1 MHLFSDPRDHF
12 LTPAKRSLAQRYGA
26 ALLLVAVAT
35 LLTMNIPALKA
46 GTPFVFLYAAVMI
59 SAWYGGLRAGL
70 FAIGLAVLSSAIWLL
85 TPGVAWFMLS
95 GAQAIQ
101 LGAFLVVATTLCLL
115 IHALHQSSER
125 FYTQR
130 EALRTTL
137 GSIGDAVIVA
147 DPEEKVSW
155 MNEVA
160 ATLTGWPVQ
169 EAIGQLLT
177 EVLPIVNEQ
186 TRAPVENP
194 VRRVLAEGR
203 IVGLANHTILLARDG
218 VARPIEDSAAP
229 IRDKTGAIN
238 GVILVFRDVTER
250 KQIEVET
257 GQLHTQIQQE
267 RARLAGLIASVPGV
281 VWEAWGQPDS
291 QAQRIDFVSDYVE
304 TLLGYSKEEWLTTP
318 NFWLSIV
325 HPEDKESAARKVAA
339 DFTSGQ
345 GGFNQ
350 FRWLT
355 KDGRALYCEAMA
367 SVIKNDTGQP
377 VGMRGITFDRTE
389 LKQIEATLR
398 ESERR
403 FHQLADAMPQIVW
416 INDPSGRL
424 RYLNQQWLNYTGLTL
439 DESLRDSDQAIHIVD
454 QPQVAAAWQESLLR
468 GDPLEYEMR
477 LRRHDGVYRWHLTRC
492 VSVRDTTGQVV
503 QWFGTSTDIDERKRA
518 ELNRQFLSELD
529 AQIRYLVDPDEI
541 RWTALQALGERLGV
555 TRCML
560 NDVDADTLQV
570 TIANP
575 WHQPEA
581 PSLAGH
587 YQLTDLVLPAMVER
601 SRRGHTVV
609 IPNAA
614 TDPYSADRYTT
625 GFARMGV
632 GALVTV
638 PCLTKARWVALL
650 SVHNRAPRVWQD
662 DEVALVEAV
671 ALHVWPAIV
680 KARAE
685 QALRSSETQLR
696 LITDHMP
703 GLIAYVDPSERY
715 RFVNP
720 TFEAWFC
727 RTREQI
733 EGCTVREIMGEALY
747 DERHAYLAMVLAG
760 QQVTFENTTQYPD
773 GIDRTVL
780 TSYVPHLEIG
790 AQVRGFYV
798 FVTDIT
804 EHKQAEQVLARY
816 QLLSE
821 RASDIIL
828 YVRPGGQIIEAN
840 QAAVTAYGYDRATL
854 LTLRIHDLRAP
865 VTLSAVASQMTQA
878 DVDGVLFETL
888 HRRQDGSIF
897 PVEVSAIGADIGGE
911 RLLLSIARDITDRK
925 QTEAAL
931 RESEERF
938 RATFEQAAVGIALT
952 SGEGHYLRMNQ
963 RLCEITGY
971 TREELL
977 QKNYQEITHP
987 DDQMLDFALS
997 QRVLTGELT
1006 SCRLEKRFIR
1016 KDGSAVWVTVTA
1028 SVVRDEA
1035 GVIKYGL
1042 AVVEDISERKVAEA
1056 RLVFLAEESA
1066 VLSSSLDYKI
1076 TLQQVA
1082 DLMVPHLA
1090 DWCALDIVD
1099 EQGAL
1104 ELAAVAHVDPA
1115 KVAWARQLRERYPVD
1130 MASPAGLPHV
1140 IRTGQSEFY
1149 PDITE
1154 ELILRS
1160 EPDDD
1165 ELEIIR
1171 QVGFKSMI
1179 IVPLQARGQVLGGLT
1194 LVWSDSDRHYA
1205 EADLRFSAEVARR
1218 AALAVDNARLYQDV
1232 RHAESQLRQLNETL
1246 EQRVAERTVEL
1257 QRSNQELDQFAY
1269 VASHDLKAPLRGIDL
1284 LAQWISEDAEAVLPV
1299 AAQEHLV
1306 KLRGRVKRLDKLLDD
1321 LLAYSRAGRIQYQH
1335 EEVKTDLLV
1344 QNLIELLAPP
1354 PGASI
1359 TLTETMPTLTTARAP
1374 LETVLRNLISNAL
1387 KHHHNPETGRV
1398 HVSAQLEG
1406 DWATFTVSDDGP
1418 GIDPVFHD
1426 RIFQLF
1432 QTLRPRD
1439 HVEGSG
1445 MGLAIVK
1452 KTVESLGGMVQV
1464 ESQVGHG
1471 TLFRFTW
1478 PDSSAGQ

>member
-1 MHLFSDPRDHF
+1 MYLFSDPRDR
-12 LTPAKRSLAQRYGA
+12 LLSPAKRSLVQCYGVA
-26 ALLLVAVAT
+26 MLLVAGAV
-35 LLTMNIPALKA
+35 LLTIYVPALKN
-46 GTPFVFLYAAVMI
+46 GTPFAFLYAAVTL
-59 SAWYGGLRAGL
+59 STWYGGLRAGL
-70 FAIGLAVLSSAIWLL
+70 CAIVLSMLSGLIWLL
-85 TPGVAWFMLS
+85 APGAAWFSLS

-115 IHALHQSSER
+115 IQALHQSRER
-125 FYTQR
+125 LYTQR

-137 GSIGDAVIVA
+137 SSIGDAVIVV
-147 DPEEKVSW
+147 DPQEKVSW
-155 MNEVA
+155 LNEVA
-160 ATLTGWPVQ
+160 ATLIGWPAR
-169 EAIGQLLT
+169 EALGRTLT

-194 VRRVLAEGR
+194 TRRVLAEGR
-203 IVGLANHTILLARDG
+203 IVGLANHTVLLARDG
-218 VARPIEDSAAP
+218 VERPIEDSAAP
-229 IRDKTGAIN
+229 IRDEAGAIS

-250 KQIEVET
+250 KQTEVERA
-257 GQLHTQIQQE
+257 QLHAQIQQE

-291 QAQRIDFVSDYVE
+291 AAQRIDFVSDYVE
-304 TLLGYSKEEWLTTP
+304 TLLGYRKEEWLATP

-325 HPEDKESAARKVAA
+325 HPEDQAQAARKAA
-339 DFTSGQ
+339 SDFNSGQ
-345 GGFNQ
+345 GGVNQ

-355 KDGRALYCEAMA
+355 KDGRALYCEAVA
-367 SVIKNDTGQP
+367 LVIKDEQGQA
-377 VGMRGITFDRTE
+377 VGMRGITFDRTAF
-389 LKQIEATLR
+389 KQVEATLH
-398 ESERR
+398 ESERH

-416 INDPSGRL
+416 INDPNGRL

-439 DESLRDSDQAIHIVD
+439 DESLQNSDQAIHPAD
-454 QPQVAAAWQESLLR
+454 QPQVAALWQVSLQR
-468 GDPLEYEMR
+468 GEPFEYEIRMR
-477 LRRHDGVYRWHLTRC
+477 RYDGVYRWYLTRC
-492 VSVRDTTGQVV
+492 VPGFDATGQIV
-503 QWFGTSTDIDERKRA
+503 QWFGTSTDIDERKRT

-529 AQIRYLVDPDEI
+529 ARIRHLIDPDEI
-541 RWTALQALGERLGV
+541 RWIALQALGEHLDV

-570 TIANP
+570 TIVKP
-575 WHQPEA
+575 WHRPEA
-581 PSLAGH
+581 SSLAGH
-587 YQLTDLVLPAMVER
+587 YQLTELVSPAMVER
-601 SRRGHTVV
+601 SREGHTVV
-609 IPNAA
+609 IGDTA
-614 TDPYSADRYTT
+614 TDAYSADRYTT

-632 GALVTV
+632 GALITV
-638 PCLTKARWVALL
+638 PCLTEGRWVALL
-650 SVHNRAPRVWQD
+650 SVHNSTPRIWQD
-662 DEVALVEAV
+662 DEVALVEAI

-696 LITDHMP
+696 LITDHLP

-727 RTREQI
+727 RPREQI
-733 EGCTVREIMGEALY
+733 EGHTIHEIMGEGLY
-747 DERHAYLAMVLAG
+747 QERYTHLATVLAG
-760 QQVTFENTTQYPD
+760 QPVTFENTTHYPD
-773 GIDRTVL
+773 GVDRTVL
-780 TSYVPHLEIG
+780 TTYVPHLEIG
-790 AQVRGFYV
+790 GQVRGFYV

-804 EHKQAEQVLARY
+804 EHKQAEKVLARY

-828 YVRPGGQIIEAN
+828 YVRPDGRIIEAN

-854 LTLRIHDLRAP
+854 LTLQIQDLRATA
-865 VTLSAVASQMTQA
+865 TLPAVAGQMVQA
-878 DVDGVLFETL
+878 DVDGILFETL
-888 HRRQDGSIF
+888 HRRQDGSTF

-911 RLLLSIARDITDRK
+911 RLILSIIRDITDRK

-938 RATFEQAAVGIALT
+938 RAMFEQAAVGIALT

-971 TREELL
+971 TREELH
-977 QKNYQEITHP
+977 QKTYQQITHP
-987 DDQMLDFALS
+987 DDLPLDADLS
-997 QRVLTGELT
+997 ARVLAGELA

-1016 KDGSAVWVTVTA
+1016 KDGSPIWVTVTA

-1035 GVIKYGL
+1035 GAIKYGL

-1066 VLSSSLDYKI
+1066 VLSASLDYKI

-1090 DWCALDIVD
+1090 DWCAVDIVD
-1099 EQGAL
+1099 EQHAID
-1104 ELAAVAHVDPA
+1104 LAAVAHVDPT
-1115 KVAWARQLRERYPVD
+1115 KVAWARQLREKNPVD
-1130 MASPAGLPHV
+1130 MTSPAGLPHV

-1171 QVGFKSMI
+1171 QVGFRSMI

-1194 LVWSDSDRHYA
+1194 LVWSDSDRHYT
-1205 EADLRFSAEVARR
+1205 EADLRFAIEVARR
-1218 AALAVDNARLYQDV
+1218 AALAVDNARLYQEI

-1246 EQRVAERTVEL
+1246 EQRVAERTMEL
-1257 QRSNQELDQFAY
+1257 QRSNYELDQFAY

-1299 AAQEHLV
+1299 AAQAHLA

-1321 LLAYSRAGRIQYQH
+1321 LLAYSRAGRIEYQH
-1335 EEVKTDLLV
+1335 EEVNTALLV
-1344 QNLIELLAPP
+1344 QNLIDLVAPP

-1359 TLTETMPTLTTARAP
+1359 TLTGTMPILTTARAP
-1374 LETVLRNLISNAL
+1374 LETVLRNLIGNAL
-1387 KHHHNPETGRV
+1387 KHHHNPAAS
-1398 HVSAQLEG
+1398 HVQISAQLKG
-1406 DWATFTVSDDGP
+1406 AWATFTVRDDGP
-1418 GIDPVFHD
+1418 GIDPAFHE

-1439 HVEGSG
+1439 QVEGSG

-1452 KTVESLGGMVQV
+1452 KTVESLGGTVQI
-1464 ESQVGHG
+1464 ESQVGQG

-1478 PDSSAGQ
+1478 PNSPAA

>member
-1 MHLFSDPRDHF
+1 MYLFSDQRDHL
-12 LTPAKRSLAQRYGA
+12 LTPLKRSFIQRYGM
-26 ALLLVAVAT
+26 ALLTVVAAV
-35 LLTMNIPALKA
+35 LLTTRIPALKT
-46 GTPFVFLYAAVMI
+46 GTPFAFLYAAVTI

-70 FAIGLAVLSSAIWLL
+70 VAVGLSVLSGLIWLL
-85 TPGVAWFMLS
+85 APDSPWFLIS
-95 GAQAIQ
+95 GAQVIQ
-101 LGAFLVVATTLCLL
+101 LGAFLIVATTLCLL
-115 IHALHQSSER
+115 IHALHQARER
-125 FYTQR
+125 FYIQR

-137 GSIGDAVIVA
+137 ASIGDAVIVA
-147 DPEEKVSW
+147 DSQEKISW
-155 MNEVA
+155 MNDVA
-160 ATLTGWPVQ
+160 ATLTGWPAR
-169 EAIGQLLT
+169 EAINRALT
-177 EVLPIVNEQ
+177 EVLPLINEH
-186 TRAPVENP
+186 TRMPIENP

-203 IVGLANHTILLARDG
+203 VVGLANHTILLARDG
-218 VARPIEDSAAP
+218 TERPIEDSAAP
-229 IRDKTGAIN
+229 IRDETGATS
-238 GVILVFRDVTER
+238 GVILVFHDVTER
-250 KQIEVET
+250 KKTEIEKA
-257 GQLHTQIQQE
+257 QLHTQIQQE
-267 RARLAGLIASVPGV
+267 RTRLAGLIASVPGV

-291 QAQRIDFVSDYVE
+291 AAQCIDFVSDYVE
-304 TLLGYSKEEWLTTP
+304 TLLGYSKEEWLATP

-325 HPEDKESAARKVAA
+325 HPEDKEAAAHKAAA
-339 DFTSGQ
+339 DFSNGQ
-345 GGFNQ
+345 GGVNQ

-355 KDGRALYCEAMA
+355 KDGRALYCEAVA
-367 SVIKNDTGQP
+367 LVIKDENGAAL
-377 VGMRGITFDRTE
+377 GMRGITFDRTAV
-389 LKQIEATLR
+389 KHVEATLH

-403 FHQLADAMPQIVW
+403 FHQLADAIPQIIW
-416 INDPSGRL
+416 MNSADGRVI
-424 RYLNQQWLNYTGLTL
+424 YLNQQWLTYTGLTL
-439 DESLRDSDQAIHIVD
+439 DESLRDSNQAIHLAD
-454 QPQVAAAWQESLLR
+454 QPLAAAVWQASLQR
-468 GDPLEYEMR
+468 EEPFEYEIR
-477 LRRHDGVYRWHLTRC
+477 LRRYDGVYRWYLTRC
-492 VSVRDTTGQVV
+492 VPVRDTTGQLI
-503 QWFGTSTDIDERKRA
+503 QWFGTSTDIDERKRT

-529 AQIRYLVDPDEI
+529 AQIRHLVDPDQI
-541 RWTALQALGERLGV
+541 RWLALRALGEYLDV

-560 NDVDADTLQV
+560 NDMDADTLQV
-570 TIANP
+570 TIASP

-581 PSLAGH
+581 PSLTGH
-587 YQLTDLVLPAMVER
+587 YQLRELVAPAMIER
-601 SRRGHTVV
+601 LRRGHTAV
-609 IPNAA
+609 IANTA
-614 TDPYSADRYTT
+614 TDSYSADRYAT
-625 GFARMGV
+625 GYAQMGV
-632 GALVTV
+632 GALITV
-638 PCLTKARWVALL
+638 PCLTEGRWVALL
-650 SVHNRAPRVWQD
+650 SVHSQTPRIWQD
-662 DEVALVEAV
+662 DQVALVEAI

-703 GLIAYVDPSERY
+703 GLIAYVDRSECY
-715 RFVNP
+715 RFVNS
-720 TFEAWFC
+720 TFEAWFG
-727 RTREQI
+727 RSREQI
-733 EGCTVREIMGEALY
+733 EGCTVREIMGDTLY
-747 DERHAYLAMVLAG
+747 QERHARLATVLAG
-760 QQVTFENTTQYPD
+760 QQVTFENTTTYPD
-773 GIDRTVL
+773 GINRTVL
-780 TSYVPHLEIG
+780 TSYVPHLETG

-804 EHKQAEQVLARY
+804 EHKQAEEVLARY

-828 YVRPGGQIIEAN
+828 YVRPDGQIVEAN
-840 QAAVTAYGYDRATL
+840 QAAVVAYGYDRATL
-854 LTLRIHDLRAP
+854 LTLRMHNLRDAAT
-865 VTLSAVASQMTQA
+865 VSTLASQLLQA
-878 DVDGVLFETL
+878 DTNGLLFETR
-888 HRRQDGSIF
+888 HRRQDGTTF
-897 PVEVSAIGADIGGE
+897 PVEVSSIGADIGGE
-911 RLLLSIARDITDRK
+911 RLLLSIVRDISDRK

-977 QKNYQEITHP
+977 QKTFQDITHP
-987 DDQMLDFALS
+987 ADLPLDLALS
-997 QRVLTGELT
+997 RRVLAGELT

-1028 SVVRDEA
+1028 SVVYDEVGA
-1035 GVIKYGL
+1035 IKYGL
-1042 AVVEDISERKVAEA
+1042 AVVEDISERKAAEA

-1066 VLSSSLDYKI
+1066 VLSASLDYKI
-1076 TLQQVA
+1076 TLQHVA

-1090 DWCALDIVD
+1090 DWCAVDIVG
-1099 EQGAL
+1099 EAGAI

-1115 KVAWARQLRERYPVD
+1115 KVVWARQLREQYPVD
-1130 MASPAGLPHV
+1130 MTSPAGLPHV

-1194 LVWSDSDRHYA
+1194 LVWSDSEHHYT
-1205 EADLRFSAEVARR
+1205 EADLQFSAEVARR

-1232 RHAESQLRQLNETL
+1232 RRAESQLRQLNETL
-1246 EQRVAERTVEL
+1246 EQRVTERTLEL

-1284 LAQWISEDAEAVLPV
+1284 LAQWISEDAEAVLPA
-1299 AAQEHLV
+1299 AAQDHLN

-1335 EEVKTDLLV
+1335 EAVDTGVLV
-1344 QNLIELLAPP
+1344 QSLIELLAPP
-1354 PGASI
+1354 TGASI
-1359 TLTETMPTLTTARAP
+1359 TLAETMPILTTARAP
-1374 LETVLRNLISNAL
+1374 LETVLRNLIGNAL
-1387 KHHHNPETGRV
+1387 KHHHNPGASRV
-1398 HVSAQLEG
+1398 HITAQLEG
-1406 DWATFTVSDDGP
+1406 GWATFTVSDDGP
-1418 GIDPVFHD
+1418 GIDPAFHE

-1452 KTVESLGGMVQV
+1452 KTVESVGGMVQI
-1464 ESQVGHG
+1464 ESQVGRG

-1478 PDSSAGQ
+1478 PDSPAAQ